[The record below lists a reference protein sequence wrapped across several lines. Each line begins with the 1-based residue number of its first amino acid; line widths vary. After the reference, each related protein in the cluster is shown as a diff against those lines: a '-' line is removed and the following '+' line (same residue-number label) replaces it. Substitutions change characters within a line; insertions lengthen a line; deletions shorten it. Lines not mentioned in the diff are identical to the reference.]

1 MQNIKNRLSLFI
13 LIILCPL
20 MAYSIPVEREDFKV
34 NSDNGNYE
42 QTDPRIA
49 VAPDGSFVIV
59 WIDKREGDNN
69 VYLQRYNSDGYP
81 ETDNVKINDDVTTS
95 WQAQPALDAGISG
108 QYGVVWQDFRTD
120 GYPSN
125 PDVLFQPLDSLSIP
139 IDTNRNITPGYQN
152 WMRENPDISLSAWGA
167 GVVVWADYLNGN
179 WDIYGQLIGADG
191 SLIGSSF
198 KVNDDVGTA
207 QQHYPKV
214 STSAEGWFVVTW
226 YDNRSGND
234 DIFIQ
239 RFEDDGTPMGVNVR
253 INTDGTNKRQTFPDV
268 TTDGAGN
275 FTVIWVDYRNGS
287 YPDNPD
293 VFAAKYHK
301 DLTPLTGNFKLN
313 TDGTER
319 AQKYPAI
326 SADRMGNV
334 GLVWADSTSVAWNI
348 VGQMIDV
355 DGVVREVDFTANSSG
370 DSTKIKPQIA
380 LSGTHRY
387 ITWVDRRNGNYDI
400 FASITKYNDPKLVI
414 SPPSLTFE
422 MQRGGGVP
430 SAQYVTVE
438 DMGYNRLGYKVFS
451 YNSWIN
457 CNPTNGGTPDSFAV
471 SISSDTMS
479 YGTYTGAIIVIDTV
493 NHDSTSIIAVRLD
506 VESAI
511 LSISPDTIEVVS
523 VLGMDTTIYNT
534 INVTNNGV
542 GDLNATASTG
552 AAWIN
557 IPNNPVSAPGDF
569 ILEITPASLSGG
581 EHEAA
586 VIVEANNA
594 LNSPDT
600 VVVMLTVRDD
610 IPFLALTSDSISIAT
625 NLPAAVDTFITIE
638 NIGGGITNWT
648 AQAADP
654 WLMIDRT
661 FGSDNDTIKL
671 SIDESQLTPGLW
683 ESYIEITDSNAI
695 NKNIN
700 CNFLLE
706 YIEDFV
712 DTVRIEPTNLF
723 PGDEGSTVISLNLTS
738 TIDSLFLPF
747 QFDTSAFIVDSLIF
761 GAGLPLY
768 MNKFSQISNTTAQIT
783 IELTSL
789 APGMYMGSDDYMLAE
804 LFFTA
809 KDTNITTAFDTLSND
824 SLHPYIITSTGTS
837 RTPVV
842 LSGEIMVGQ
851 PTPVEDY
858 IPGLIPDKIELHNN
872 YPNPFNAGT
881 NIQFDLPR
889 KSEVRMDIYNIL
901 GQRIK
906 TLVNRQYSAGLHTIS
921 WDATTDDNWEAPSGI
936 YFYRLSGSDFSIVKK
951 MILLR

>member
-334 GLVWADSTSVAWNI
+334 GLVWADHW
-348 VGQMIDV
+348 
-355 DGVVREVDFTANSSG
+355 
-370 DSTKIKPQIA
+370 
-380 LSGTHRY
+380 
-387 ITWVDRRNGNYDI
+387 W
-400 FASITKYNDPKLVI
+400 
-414 SPPSLTFE
+414 
-422 MQRGGGVP
+422 
-430 SAQYVTVE
+430 
-438 DMGYNRLGYKVFS
+438 
-451 YNSWIN
+451 
-457 CNPTNGGTPDSFAV
+457 
-471 SISSDTMS
+471 
-479 YGTYTGAIIVIDTV
+479 
-493 NHDSTSIIAVRLD
+493 
-506 VESAI
+506 
-511 LSISPDTIEVVS
+511 
-523 VLGMDTTIYNT
+523 
-534 INVTNNGV
+534 
-542 GDLNATASTG
+542 
-552 AAWIN
+552 
-557 IPNNPVSAPGDF
+557 
-569 ILEITPASLSGG
+569 
-581 EHEAA
+581 
-586 VIVEANNA
+586 
-594 LNSPDT
+594 
-600 VVVMLTVRDD
+600 
-610 IPFLALTSDSISIAT
+610 
-625 NLPAAVDTFITIE
+625 
-638 NIGGGITNWT
+638 
-648 AQAADP
+648 
-654 WLMIDRT
+654 
-661 FGSDNDTIKL
+661 
-671 SIDESQLTPGLW
+671 
-683 ESYIEITDSNAI
+683 
-695 NKNIN
+695 
-700 CNFLLE
+700 
-706 YIEDFV
+706 
-712 DTVRIEPTNLF
+712 
-723 PGDEGSTVISLNLTS
+723 
-738 TIDSLFLPF
+738 
-747 QFDTSAFIVDSLIF
+747 
-761 GAGLPLY
+761 
-768 MNKFSQISNTTAQIT
+768 
-783 IELTSL
+783 
-789 APGMYMGSDDYMLAE
+789 
-804 LFFTA
+804 
-809 KDTNITTAFDTLSND
+809 
-824 SLHPYIITSTGTS
+824 
-837 RTPVV
+837 
-842 LSGEIMVGQ
+842 
-851 PTPVEDY
+851 
-858 IPGLIPDKIELHNN
+858 
-872 YPNPFNAGT
+872 
-881 NIQFDLPR
+881 
-889 KSEVRMDIYNIL
+889 
-901 GQRIK
+901 
-906 TLVNRQYSAGLHTIS
+906 
-921 WDATTDDNWEAPSGI
+921 
-936 YFYRLSGSDFSIVKK
+936 
-951 MILLR
+951 